1 MTNLKVIE
9 KNDLRV
15 LTSAQV
21 AEMFGTD
28 TKMLS
33 NNFNSNKHRYEEGK
47 HYFVLVGEVRK
58 DFLFN
63 NPEIQDSS
71 KHAKFIYLWTE
82 KGVFLHAKS
91 LGTDQAWNAYSA
103 LVDDYFKKTEQ
114 LQRASIPSQ
123 PPQEIEDILI
133 LSLQNQ
139 KQMKLDIATQGD
151 ELKIL
156 KEENTRLK
164 LIVDNSI
171 YLDDHQCAKVQEAVK
186 SRVGH
191 LKRKGYDAHFQSIFS
206 GLKVFFTVPK
216 YDKILRKDFD
226 EAIEF
231 INGWYPKKAEE

>member
-1 MTNLKVIE
+1 MGQLMVIE

-15 LTSAQV
+15 LTSVQL
-21 AEMFGTD
+21 AEVFGTD
-28 TKMLS
+28 TQKIS
-33 NNFNSNKHRYEEGK
+33 YNFSYNKHRYEEGK
-47 HYFVLVGEVRK
+47 HYFVLKGTDLKEFK
-58 DFLFN
+58 TEC
-63 NPEIQDSS
+63 EIHDSL
-71 KHAKFIYLWTE
+71 KRVNTLYLWTE

-114 LQRASIPSQ
+114 LQRAHIPSQ

-139 KQMKLDIATQGD
+139 KQMKLDIAAQGD
-151 ELKIL
+151 ELKLL

-164 LIVDNSI
+164 LIVNNSV
-171 YLDDHQCAKVQEAVK
+171 YLDDHQRAEVQEAVK
-186 SRVGH
+186 KRVGY
-191 LKRKGYDAHFQSIFS
+191 LMKKGYEAHFQSIFS

-226 EAIEF
+226 EAIDF
-231 INGWYPKKAEE
+231 INGWYPKKSEE